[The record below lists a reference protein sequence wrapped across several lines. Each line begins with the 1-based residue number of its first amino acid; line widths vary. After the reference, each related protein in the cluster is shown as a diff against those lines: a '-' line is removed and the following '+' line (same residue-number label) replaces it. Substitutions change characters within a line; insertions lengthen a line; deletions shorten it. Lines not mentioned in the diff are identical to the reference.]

1 MDLHFL
7 DGSAPELKSWLT
19 DRGGYLFEERPEAV
33 HRATIGLRAAYGED
47 GTMASGPGTD
57 LTTAFAT
64 DALSEAAYFEAI
76 ASMHVLDRCGDAFSF
91 TGACT
96 RR

>member
-33 HRATIGLRAAYGED
+33 YRATTGLCAAYGDD
-47 GTMASGPGTD
+47 GTD
-57 LTTAFAT
+57 
-64 DALSEAAYFEAI
+64 SE
-76 ASMHVLDRCGDAFSF
+76 HPWH
-91 TGACT
+91 
-96 RR
+96 